1 MTFDQNETRTDF
13 NKNDK
18 QIYFN
23 RVRGEITEINLSE
36 IWCSLTLKVGHENSR
51 LVNLTF
57 KKDQQE
63 KLLGNKIVG
72 DKVGVRYFLTSRF
85 KNNRWHTTA
94 NVLSIDSND

>member
-1 MTFDQNETRTDF
+1 MTFNQNDTRTDF

-23 RVRGEITEINLSE
+23 RVRGEIAEINLSE

-51 LVNLTF
+51 LVNFTF
-57 KKDQQE
+57 KKDQYQ
-63 KLLGNKIVG
+63 KLLEDKNVG
-72 DKVGVRYFLTSRF
+72 DKVGVKFFLTSRF

-94 NVLSIDSND
+94 NVLSLDTD